1 MPDLSSNPLDETNAL
16 LRLIVMKAD
25 NNTLTPADLSLSFSP
40 NSTSVVVNCLLYASL
55 SCSLLAAV
63 GAMMSKEWLQ
73 SFDRTGQT
81 GPLEE
86 QGRFRQRK
94 FNGVERWHLEAIIKF
109 LPNLLLSSVILFFA
123 GIGLYLVPIN
133 TAVAV
138 IVIAFSGLGV
148 TLSGVAIVAGAVS
161 PLCPYQSAASSA
173 LRRIAVTFVDSQR
186 RLSRSKLY
194 LATED
199 VLMDVM
205 YSVKRAFRRGAKLLE
220 APFSMI
226 RRRNR
231 TSSARFTRNRRWLYR
246 PPSSQRKKSVE
257 YGEQVV
263 TAQAACWLLGTTSN
277 RGDQIAAS
285 RFILAFDRDVCVL
298 AFADSTTWQQLVS
311 LARETFDIWYSQ
323 PNERNQE
330 VAQLFGLALCHASLP
345 HSENDGGENDLAD
358 LRLNRPNW
366 RSFGDTFLRALGL
379 AWTKYSSHNPTDE
392 EYIFYVAILS
402 TMISGHSGIRV
413 YQWGNSSRLLLAG
426 KTHGVADIL
435 LSLWAMAINHIGV
448 EGDKFPHDYAL
459 EWLLEFGNNKEWLAR
474 TLSNAIRYSG
484 GLLCTI
490 EGPIAEGPHLVEG
503 YTAFIRRARELSP
516 LTSRQHLH
524 QTAFGVAQLIRMFI
538 DPLTTSG
545 VGETKPEV
553 VMLAVEAVLGLRT
566 FTGDHPEPDEPDEPD
581 EPQEPEGSHPAQIVH
596 DRLIDAVAD
605 MLDDSD
611 TQAST
616 LWWMRQTRP
625 CLIRVLLWLWKNMPE
640 IQMKEK
646 EQKKIFNT
654 SCRLWAPLE
663 KEVYLSKSG
672 KFEEHERPLRSDDM
686 DKVHEFIQD
695 IRNAGRN
702 SDFISRNADVGIN
715 RLYDH
720 FNRRAEWDYQ
730 LFGIGLDEQLKPCSR
745 STYIRNGML

>member
-16 LRLIVMKAD
+16 LRLIIMKAD

-109 LPNLLLSSVILFFA
+109 LPNLLLSSVVLFFA

-148 TLSGVAIVAGAVS
+148 ALSGVAIVAGAVS

-173 LRRIAVTFVDSQR
+173 LRRIAVAFVDSQR
-186 RLSRSKLY
+186 RMSRSKLY
-194 LATED
+194 LATGD

-205 YSVKRAFRRGAKLLE
+205 YSVKRAFRRGAKLLG

-226 RRRNR
+226 RRWSRIPS
-231 TSSARFTRNRRWLYR
+231 TSK
-246 PPSSQRKKSVE
+246 RKKSVE

-285 RFILAFDRDVCVL
+285 RFILALDRDVCVL

-323 PNERNQE
+323 LNERNQE

-345 HSENDGGENDLAD
+345 HSENDSGENDLAD

-379 AWTKYSSHNPTDE
+379 AWKKYSSQNPADE
-392 EYIFYVAILS
+392 EYIFYVAVLS
-402 TMISGHSGIRV
+402 TMISGFSGITV
-413 YQWGNSSRLLLAG
+413 YPWWNSSRLLLTG
-426 KTHGVADIL
+426 KPHNVVDIL
-435 LSLWAMAINHIGV
+435 LSVWAMAINYIGI
-448 EGDKFPHDYAL
+448 EGDNFPRDHEL
-459 EWLLEFGNNKEWLAR
+459 ERLLEFGNNKEWLAR
-474 TLSNAIRYSG
+474 TLSNAIRYGG

-490 EGPIAEGPHLVEG
+490 EGPIAQGPHLVEG

-516 LTSRQHLH
+516 LTSRQYLY
-524 QTAFGVAQLIRMFI
+524 QTAFGVAQLIRMHI

-545 VGETKPEV
+545 VGETKPEI
-553 VMLAVEAVLGLRT
+553 VMLSVEAVLGLRT
-566 FTGDHPEPDEPDEPD
+566 FIDYHPEPEEPEELDELD
-581 EPQEPEGSHPAQIVH
+581 EPQELEGSHSAQIRH

-611 TQAST
+611 TEASSQ
-616 LWWMRQTRP
+616 WWMRQTRP
-625 CLIRVLLWLWKNMPE
+625 CLIRGLMWLWKNMPE
-640 IQMKEK
+640 IQLKKK
-646 EQKKIFNT
+646 EQQKILNS

-663 KEVYLSKSG
+663 REVYLSKSG
-672 KFEEHERPLRSDDM
+672 EFEGYERPLSSDDL
-686 DKVHEFIQD
+686 DKVLEFI
-695 IRNAGRN
+695 RNIKEARSN
-702 SDFISRNADVGIN
+702 SKFISRDDDVVMN

-720 FNRRAEWDYQ
+720 LVRRAEREYQ
-730 LFGIGLDEQLKPCSR
+730 LSLDEQRKPCSR
-745 STYIRNGML
+745 STYIDNGML